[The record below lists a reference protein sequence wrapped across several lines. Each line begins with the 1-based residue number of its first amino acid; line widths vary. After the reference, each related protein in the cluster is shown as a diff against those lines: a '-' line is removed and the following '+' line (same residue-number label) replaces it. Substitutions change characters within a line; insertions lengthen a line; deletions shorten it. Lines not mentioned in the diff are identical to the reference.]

1 MIACMIMSVNM
12 MRLIGLL
19 LAVVLQLTELVSSA
33 LAASPSVDACMSI
46 NDDAR
51 RLECL
56 DRANGRVEPS
66 TGTVRTSPVSSRT
79 SGESA
84 PSLEARQP
92 DPMLDCARLTDLS
105 KKLRCF
111 DRVKSSSPAVAE
123 PDRPSQRQLGRQ
135 PMGGSLEANRAGTSS
150 AMDSAPIASRS
161 KKKDSAEI
169 LSDYALEVVRQLG
182 KEMLPEE
189 YPVHA
194 REHGIGGT
202 VQALLRIGADGGIA
216 DVTVARS
223 SDNEELDHYV
233 VDKLSN
239 LRLPRVPAEFR
250 ARAFAVLIP
259 VKFAVRKN

>member
-1 MIACMIMSVNM
+1 MIMRMKV

-19 LAVVLQLTELVSSA
+19 LAGLLQNADLLSSA

-46 NDDAR
+46 SDDAR

-56 DRANGRVEPS
+56 DRANGRVGSS
-66 TGTVRTSPVSSRT
+66 TGTVRASPSSSRT
-79 SGESA
+79 SGQSA
-84 PSLEARQP
+84 VSPEVRQP

-111 DRVKSSSPAVAE
+111 DRVRSTRAVAE
-123 PDRPSQRQLGRQ
+123 PDKPSQRQPARQ
-135 PMGGSLEANRAGTSS
+135 PVGGRLESNTTGTSS
-150 AMDSAPIASRS
+150 VIDTALIAPRS

-194 REHGIGGT
+194 REQGIGGT
-202 VQALLRIGADGGIA
+202 VQALLRVGADGGIA

-223 SDNEELDHYV
+223 SDNDELDHYV

-250 ARAFAVLIP
+250 ARTFAVLIP